1 MAVDIEEGRMDDLAT
16 APMFDNP
23 NSNNNANAN
32 QSANVGGNFRNN
44 GAKAPN
50 LMDIFQRMGSVR
62 SFSAEGAEYIK
73 KLREEFDNAAK
84 NADYSLKV
92 DFITLSKIFWLLF

>member
-23 NSNNNANAN
+23 NTNNNANAN
-32 QSANVGGNFRNN
+32 QGATSVGGNFRNN

-62 SFSAEGAEYIK
+62 SFSAEGA
-73 KLREEFDNAAK
+73 
-84 NADYSLKV
+84 
-92 DFITLSKIFWLLF
+92 